1 MLTTTSPL
9 QPPPRLPQKPPHTR
23 PRTCVKGPQPDFKHK
38 SAWEMLTREAEPILL
53 SQRLQRLAEDDSL
66 SPDKAEALRGSASVS
81 RRQSH
86 QSKGST
92 KPFWDTTIHGGPTRM
107 QKQMESKESSAASQP
122 QACRDGD
129 PVSSPKS
136 RTPRDLEDRSACVP
150 VDCSLT
156 QQSFSSRAEPHSL
169 RDCLGGCVSVPLL
182 CVCGCVSHSFFSLC
196 LSVSVSL
203 AFSVSLSVRPCASE
217 CWGECA
223 LCTTKRFPACLPV
236 FSEPLSCV
244 SGWVTWRVVSPFRS
258 GSTLGL

>member
-1 MLTTTSPL
+1 
-9 QPPPRLPQKPPHTR
+9 
-23 PRTCVKGPQPDFKHK
+23 
-38 SAWEMLTREAEPILL
+38 MLTREAEPILL